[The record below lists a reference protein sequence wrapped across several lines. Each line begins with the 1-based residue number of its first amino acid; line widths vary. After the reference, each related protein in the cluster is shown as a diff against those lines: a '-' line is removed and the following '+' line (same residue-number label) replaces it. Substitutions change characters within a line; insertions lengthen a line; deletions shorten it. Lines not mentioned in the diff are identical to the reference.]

1 MSTDNELE
9 PAKQNFVDPD
19 SVEQDSVELAPSRE
33 IISWAMFDFANS
45 SYTTVVT
52 TALFNQYFVGTIC
65 RGLSSAEATVALTN
79 SLGLANLL
87 VVLTAPVVG
96 ALADAG
102 GLKKK
107 LLFIATAVCV
117 VATGCLGF
125 MQQGDVWQA
134 MALLVVSAFAF
145 GSTEYLIAAFL
156 PEIAPK
162 RLMGK
167 ISAFGWT
174 LGYVGGLIVLALSLL
189 YVWFAQKQ
197 GLSSGDYVPI
207 ILFGVAVIFAI
218 AASPTFLFLQERN
231 SSAAVKSASLW
242 LDIKASFLSVIG
254 TISSARRFRDL
265 FVFLIALFFFSCGT
279 TTVVAIAA
287 VYAGQVMSFTTQ
299 ETLAMVMLVQVA
311 AAIGAFGLGLL
322 QDKIGSVRT
331 LALALVLWTVSIAM
345 AYFAHDKPVFWL
357 ASTLMG
363 AAMGATGAA
372 SRALVGL
379 LSPAAKAAQFFG
391 LWGLTVKLAAVVG
404 PITYGQITALT
415 KGNYRAGILSTLGF
429 FVIGLLLIFFVNEKR
444 GRNKAAVTTVS

>member
-1 MSTDNELE
+1 MSTDNEL
-9 PAKQNFVDPD
+9 
-19 SVEQDSVELAPSRE
+19 DSVELAPRRE
-33 IISWAMFDFANS
+33 IVSWAMFDFANS

-87 VVLTAPVVG
+87 VVLTAPVIG

-174 LGYVGGLIVLALSLL
+174 LGYVGGLIVLAFSLL

-197 GLSSGDYVPI
+197 GLTAGDYVPI
-207 ILFGVAVIFAI
+207 ILFGVAVVFAL
-218 AASPTFLFLQERN
+218 AASPTFLFLKER
-231 SSAAVKSASLW
+231 SANTNTGVKSASLW

-254 TISSARRFRDL
+254 TISSARRYRDL

-311 AAIGAFGLGLL
+311 AAVGAFGLGLL

-331 LALALVLWTVSIAM
+331 LALALILWTVSIAM
-345 AYFAHDKPVFWL
+345 AYFALDKPVFWL

-415 KGNYRAGILSTLGF
+415 KGNYRAGILSTLSF

>member
-1 MSTDNELE
+1 MSTDNEL
-9 PAKQNFVDPD
+9 
-19 SVEQDSVELAPSRE
+19 DSVELAPRRE
-33 IISWAMFDFANS
+33 IVSWAMFDFANS

-96 ALADAG
+96 ALADAA

-117 VATGCLGF
+117 IATGCLGF

-174 LGYVGGLIVLALSLL
+174 LGYVGGLIVLAFSLL

-197 GLSSGDYVPI
+197 GLTAGDYVPI
-207 ILFGVAVIFAI
+207 ILFGVAVVFAL
-218 AASPTFLFLQERN
+218 AASPTFLFLKERSTN
-231 SSAAVKSASLW
+231 TNTGVKSASLW
-242 LDIKASFLSVIG
+242 LDIKASFLSVAG
-254 TISSARRFRDL
+254 TISSARRYRDL

-311 AAIGAFGLGLL
+311 AAVGAFGLGLL

-331 LALALVLWTVSIAM
+331 LALALILWTVSIAL
-345 AYFAHDKPVFWL
+345 AYFALDKPVFWL

-415 KGNYRAGILSTLGF
+415 KGNYRAGILSTLSF

-444 GRNKAAVTTVS
+444 ARNKAAVTTVI

>member
-1 MSTDNELE
+1 MSTDNEL
-9 PAKQNFVDPD
+9 
-19 SVEQDSVELAPSRE
+19 DSVELAPRRE
-33 IISWAMFDFANS
+33 IVSWAMFDFANS

-117 VATGCLGF
+117 IATGCLGF

-174 LGYVGGLIVLALSLL
+174 LGYVGGLIVLAFSLL

-197 GLSSGDYVPI
+197 GLTAGDYVPI
-207 ILFGVAVIFAI
+207 ILFGVAVVFAL
-218 AASPTFLFLQERN
+218 AASPTFLFLKERSTN
-231 SSAAVKSASLW
+231 TNTGVKSASLW
-242 LDIKASFLSVIG
+242 LDIKASFLSVAG
-254 TISSARRFRDL
+254 TISSARRYRDL

-311 AAIGAFGLGLL
+311 AAVGAFGLGLL

-331 LALALVLWTVSIAM
+331 LALALILWTVSIAL
-345 AYFAHDKPVFWL
+345 AYFALDKPVFWL

-415 KGNYRAGILSTLGF
+415 KGNYRAGILSTLSF

-444 GRNKAAVTTVS
+444 ARNKAAVTTVI

>member
-1 MSTDNELE
+1 MSTDNEL
-9 PAKQNFVDPD
+9 
-19 SVEQDSVELAPSRE
+19 DSVELAPRRE
-33 IISWAMFDFANS
+33 IVSWAMFDFANS

-87 VVLTAPVVG
+87 VVLTAPVIG

-174 LGYVGGLIVLALSLL
+174 LGYVGGLIVLAFSLL

-197 GLSSGDYVPI
+197 GLTAGDYVPI
-207 ILFGVAVIFAI
+207 ILFGVAVVFAL
-218 AASPTFLFLQERN
+218 AASPTFLFLKERSTSISAGN
-231 SSAAVKSASLW
+231 STNTNTGVKSASLW

-254 TISSARRFRDL
+254 TISSARHYRDL

-311 AAIGAFGLGLL
+311 AAVGAFGLGLL

-331 LALALVLWTVSIAM
+331 LALALILWTVSIAM
-345 AYFAHDKPVFWL
+345 AYFALDKPFFWL

-415 KGNYRAGILSTLGF
+415 KGNYRAGILSTLSF

>member
-1 MSTDNELE
+1 
-9 PAKQNFVDPD
+9 
-19 SVEQDSVELAPSRE
+19 
-33 IISWAMFDFANS
+33 MFDFANS

-117 VATGCLGF
+117 IATGCLGF

-174 LGYVGGLIVLALSLL
+174 LGYVGGLIVLAFSLL

-197 GLSSGDYVPI
+197 GLTAGDYVPI
-207 ILFGVAVIFAI
+207 ILFGVAVVFAL
-218 AASPTFLFLQERN
+218 AASPTFLFLKERSTN
-231 SSAAVKSASLW
+231 TNTGVKSASLW
-242 LDIKASFLSVIG
+242 LDIKASFLSVAG
-254 TISSARRFRDL
+254 TISSARRYRDL

-311 AAIGAFGLGLL
+311 AAVGAFGLGLL

-331 LALALVLWTVSIAM
+331 LALALILWTVSIAL
-345 AYFAHDKPVFWL
+345 AYFALGKPVFWL

-415 KGNYRAGILSTLGF
+415 KGNYRAGILSTLSF

-444 GRNKAAVTTVS
+444 GRNKAAVTTVI

>member
-1 MSTDNELE
+1 MSTDNEL
-9 PAKQNFVDPD
+9 
-19 SVEQDSVELAPSRE
+19 DSVELAPRRE
-33 IISWAMFDFANS
+33 IVSWAMFDFANS

-117 VATGCLGF
+117 IATGCLGF

-174 LGYVGGLIVLALSLL
+174 LGYVGGLIVLAFSLL

-197 GLSSGDYVPI
+197 GLTAGDYVPI
-207 ILFGVAVIFAI
+207 ILFGVAVVFAL
-218 AASPTFLFLQERN
+218 AASPTFLFLKERSTN
-231 SSAAVKSASLW
+231 ANTGVKSASLW
-242 LDIKASFLSVIG
+242 LDIKASFLSVAG
-254 TISSARRFRDL
+254 TISSARRYRDL

-311 AAIGAFGLGLL
+311 AAVGAFGLGLL

-331 LALALVLWTVSIAM
+331 LALALILWTVSIAL
-345 AYFAHDKPVFWL
+345 AYFALDKPVFWL

-415 KGNYRAGILSTLGF
+415 KGNYRAGILSTLSF

-444 GRNKAAVTTVS
+444 GRNKAAVTTVI

>member
-1 MSTDNELE
+1 MSTDNEL
-9 PAKQNFVDPD
+9 
-19 SVEQDSVELAPSRE
+19 DSVELAPRRE
-33 IISWAMFDFANS
+33 IVSWAMFDFANS

-117 VATGCLGF
+117 IATGCLGF

-174 LGYVGGLIVLALSLL
+174 LGYVGGLIVLAFSLL

-197 GLSSGDYVPI
+197 GLTAGDYVPI
-207 ILFGVAVIFAI
+207 ILFGVAVVFAL
-218 AASPTFLFLQERN
+218 AASPTFLFLKERSTN
-231 SSAAVKSASLW
+231 TNTGVKSASLW
-242 LDIKASFLSVIG
+242 LDIKASFLSVAG
-254 TISSARRFRDL
+254 TISSARRYRDL

-311 AAIGAFGLGLL
+311 AAVGAFGLGLL

-331 LALALVLWTVSIAM
+331 LALALILWTVSIAL
-345 AYFAHDKPVFWL
+345 AYFALDKPVFWL

-415 KGNYRAGILSTLGF
+415 KGNYRAGILSTLSF

-444 GRNKAAVTTVS
+444 GRNKAAVTTVI

>member
-1 MSTDNELE
+1 VSTDNEL
-9 PAKQNFVDPD
+9 
-19 SVEQDSVELAPSRE
+19 DSVELAPRRE
-33 IISWAMFDFANS
+33 IVSWAMFDFANS

-87 VVLTAPVVG
+87 VVLTAPVIG

-174 LGYVGGLIVLALSLL
+174 LGYVGGLIVLAFSLL

-197 GLSSGDYVPI
+197 GLTAGDYVPI
-207 ILFGVAVIFAI
+207 ILFGVAVVFAL
-218 AASPTFLFLQERN
+218 AASPTFLFLKERSTNISAGN
-231 SSAAVKSASLW
+231 STNTNTGVKSASLW
-242 LDIKASFLSVIG
+242 LDIKASFLSVVG
-254 TISSARRFRDL
+254 TISSARRYRDL

-311 AAIGAFGLGLL
+311 AAVGAFGLGLL

-331 LALALVLWTVSIAM
+331 LALALILWTVSIAM
-345 AYFAHDKPVFWL
+345 AYFALDKPFFWL

-415 KGNYRAGILSTLGF
+415 KGNYRAGILSTLSF